1 MDSKS
6 EQENESIIDGYV
18 ASCSAPIGT
27 LLGPAKKDSITIASM
42 NGCIIDLDSFGIL
55 TIGM

>member
-1 MDSKS
+1 MNK
-6 EQENESIIDGYV
+6 NESIIDGYV